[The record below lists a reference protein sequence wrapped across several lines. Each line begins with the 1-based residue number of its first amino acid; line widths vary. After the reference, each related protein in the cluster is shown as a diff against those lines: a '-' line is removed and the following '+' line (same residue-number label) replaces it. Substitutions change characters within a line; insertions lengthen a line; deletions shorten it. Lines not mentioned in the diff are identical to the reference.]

1 MNGKSGKKNIIRVS
15 LGDLAKKTDNVGT
28 PPLERWK
35 LSERA
40 VHVHTLNL
48 LATKSIQLPLLKF
61 PSNKSLLITQNNV
74 SWSSVVT

>member
-1 MNGKSGKKNIIRVS
+1 MKVGKSGKKNIIRVS
-15 LGDLAKKTDNVGT
+15 LGDLAKTDNVGT
-28 PPLERWK
+28 PPLVRWK

-61 PSNKSLLITQNNV
+61 PSNKSLLTTQNNV
-74 SWSSVVT
+74 SWSSVMT